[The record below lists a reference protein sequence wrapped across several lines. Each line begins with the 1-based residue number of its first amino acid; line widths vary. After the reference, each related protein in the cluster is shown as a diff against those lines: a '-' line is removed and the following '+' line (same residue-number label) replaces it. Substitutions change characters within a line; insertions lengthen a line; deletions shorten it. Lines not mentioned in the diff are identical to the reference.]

1 MNSSQKTNFLIFCLY
16 ISFMNYGFVTS
27 DGTKVLTVA
36 EYDRFVNSIPVQ
48 VTRAQR
54 MVLVTKSH

>member
-1 MNSSQKTNFLIFCLY
+1 M
-16 ISFMNYGFVTS
+16 TS